1 MINNSLSPSEI
12 HDIAQNLK
20 KIKPGT
26 LPLEIFSEF
35 CRLKVTITLEVVPLC
50 LSPDGQVYVV
60 MFNRGP
66 DDLWWPNEFHTP
78 GTCLHPNDIPEGQ
91 WGLPT
96 KAFDR
101 LKDTELKEIKLI
113 GDLNFIDNHNRQTNR
128 GPESV
133 QVYLQEVDYESAKQ
147 NIFPVNQLPSNT
159 MAHQIPMIQKCVE
172 VFKSQ
177 KSL

>member
-1 MINNSLSPSEI
+1 MTKTLSSSEI
-12 HDIAQNLK
+12 QNIAKSLNKLQ
-20 KIKPGT
+20 PGT

-50 LSPDGQVYVV
+50 LGPDGQVYVV

-78 GTCLHPNDIPEGQ
+78 GTCLHPSDISKNE

-101 LKDTELKEIKLI
+101 LKKTELKKIKLI
-113 GDLNFIDNHNRQTNR
+113 GDLFFVNNHNRQTDR

-133 QVYLQEVDYESAKQ
+133 QVYLQEVDYQSAKQ
-147 NIFPVNQLPSNT
+147 YLFPVNQLPPNT
-159 MAHQIPMIQKCVE
+159 MAHQIPMIQKCTE

>member
-1 MINNSLSPSEI
+1 MIKNLSSSEI
-12 HDIAQNLK
+12 YDIAQKLK
-20 KIKPGT
+20 KIQPGT

-35 CRLKVTITLEVVPLC
+35 CRLKVTVTLEVVPLC
-50 LSPDGQVYVV
+50 FGPDGQIYVV

-78 GTCLHPNDIPEGQ
+78 GTCLHSSDIPKNQ

-101 LKDTELKEIKLI
+101 LKKTELQGIKLI
-113 GDLNFIDNHNRQTNR
+113 GNLVFVDNHNRQTNR

-133 QVYLQEVDYESAKQ
+133 QVYIQKVDYQSAQKYL
-147 NIFPVNQLPSNT
+147 FPVNHLPPNT

-172 VFKSQ
+172 VFK
-177 KSL
+177 LL

>member
-1 MINNSLSPSEI
+1 
-12 HDIAQNLK
+12 
-20 KIKPGT
+20 
-26 LPLEIFSEF
+26 
-35 CRLKVTITLEVVPLC
+35 
-50 LSPDGQVYVV
+50 

-78 GTCLHPNDIPEGQ
+78 GTCLHSSDIPKNQ

-101 LKDTELKEIKLI
+101 LKKTELQGIKLI
-113 GDLNFIDNHNRQTNR
+113 GNLVFVDNHNRQTNR

-133 QVYLQEVDYESAKQ
+133 QVYIQKVDYQSAQKYL
-147 NIFPVNQLPSNT
+147 FPVNHLPPNT

-172 VFKSQ
+172 VFK
-177 KSL
+177 LL